1 MERFQ
6 HIVRFSSFGHSHDET
21 FYVTN
26 AINTTDPI
34 GWSIM
39 SGSGTAGGD
48 RNPAFTIIDWDEEFM
63 VPVNTHT
70 FYMNLS

>member
-1 MERFQ
+1 MT
-6 HIVRFSSFGHSHDET
+6 S
-21 FYVTN
+21 

-34 GWSIM
+34 GWSFV

-70 FYMNLS
+70 YFMNLSLAN